1 MNMRN
6 INAITA
12 LSVPGKTMSDDFMHA
27 VLSNCTTRIV
37 LPAPKEFSSESLP
50 HNFNMA
56 AVGVMKEGMSMRL
69 FSSPGHIVVA
79 GQSGGGK
86 SASVK
91 ELIDR
96 IIQKYKISWFLM
108 ATSKKI
114 NYPVLY
120 ESGITP
126 PLCEVSAPEPDAGGK
141 RIVAYVYKSS
151 RNTVFEN
158 PDIVKTCTVRDLKN
172 DFVNCDEKGEG
183 Q

>member
-6 INAITA
+6 INVITA
-12 LSVPGKTMSDDFMHA
+12 LSVPGKTVSDDFMHA
-27 VLSNCTTRIV
+27 VLSNCATRIV
-37 LPAPKEFSSESLP
+37 LPAPEKFGSESLP
-50 HNFNMA
+50 DNFNMT
-56 AVGVMKEGMSMRL
+56 AVGVR
-69 FSSPGHIVVA
+69 
-79 GQSGGGK
+79 
-86 SASVK
+86 
-91 ELIDR
+91 R
-96 IIQKYKISWFLM
+96 IQKYKEPSMNKLV
-108 ATSKKI
+108 SDGSVKKI

-151 RNTVFEN
+151 RSTVFEN

>member
-1 MNMRN
+1 
-6 INAITA
+6 
-12 LSVPGKTMSDDFMHA
+12 
-27 VLSNCTTRIV
+27 
-37 LPAPKEFSSESLP
+37 
-50 HNFNMA
+50 
-56 AVGVMKEGMSMRL
+56 
-69 FSSPGHIVVA
+69 
-79 GQSGGGK
+79 
-86 SASVK
+86 
-91 ELIDR
+91 
-96 IIQKYKISWFLM
+96 M

-172 DFVNCDEKGEG
+172 DFGKRKLTAVCSHQTRIGNLDAHLI
-183 Q
+183 